1 MSAVQDQ
8 TVIERL
14 DAIAVTQRHHTEVL
28 EALFRL
34 LTPDAAPH
42 EGPSI
47 EDLLRQIG
55 ERLDALTQAVRAGQ
69 EVAATLVEELP
80 GAVAAAV
87 ARGA

>member
-8 TVIERL
+8 AIIERL
-14 DAIAVTQRHHTEVL
+14 DEIAVTQRHHTELL
-28 EALFRL
+28 EAMLRM

-42 EGPSI
+42 DGPSL

-55 ERLDALTQAVRAGQ
+55 ERLDALAQAVRAGD
-69 EVAATLVEELP
+69 EMTAAWVEELP

-87 ARGA
+87 VRRV